1 VRWQRQERTVSEV
14 PTKIVVGYADRL
26 SVAPDETIRFMVN
39 VDGEARYRA
48 DIVKLTSGD
57 WHPRGAG
64 FKEKLIATTANGD
77 YPGRRQEIHPGS
89 FAIVADDPR
98 FTVHSFSLQAMIW
111 PTTPLKG
118 RQTILGKWSV
128 AQNCGFALGIDDGGA
143 LALTIDDGV
152 RTAEV
157 SSGRALL
164 EREWYFVGAA
174 FEAASRR
181 ATLFQEP
188 LARLF
193 QDGGVTL
200 DRIVEVS
207 GPARNDAPVTIAGLL
222 SKNSHGR
229 EIGVALFNGK
239 IDSPRI
245 AARALSQTEME
256 HAIRRPPPEDVA
268 PAIVAAWDFSL
279 DIPSQQIL
287 DVSPNR
293 LHGRLVNMPARAMKG
308 YNWSGD
314 EHDWKHAPSQYGA
327 IHFHDDDLYDAGWEA
342 DFTLTIPNDMP
353 SAVYAARLKAGAD
366 SDYVPFVV
374 RPARQRPSANV
385 LLLLP
390 TASYMAY
397 ANEHAAFDSSETEV
411 LSGHLVAY
419 KPEDLFLNEHREYGY
434 SLYDTHSDGSGVCHS
449 SRLRPIL
456 NMRPGYTNPWIGIGG
471 SAPWQFNADLH
482 IVDWLEAIG
491 QKFDVVTDEDLHA
504 EGLGLLRQYR
514 VVITGTHPEYY
525 STAMLDALRGYLD
538 QGGRLM
544 YLGGNGF
551 YWRIAYHPS
560 LPGVIELRRAE
571 DGIRDWVAEPGEY
584 YHSFTG
590 EYGGLWRRLG
600 RPPQTLVGVGMAVQG
615 FDICGHFRRSESSR
629 DPRAAFIFDGV
640 DEEIIG
646 DFGVVGGGAAG
657 LELDRFDL
665 SLGSPRHTLVLASS
679 ENLTGLYF
687 PPPEEV
693 NNVMPNLAA
702 PQNPKARGDLVFFE
716 TAAGGAVFSVGSISW
731 AGSLS
736 HAGYANSVSRITGNV
751 LRRFC
756 DPRAFEVKGLETLT

>member
-1 VRWQRQERTVSEV
+1 MNEV

-26 SVAPDETIRFMVN
+26 SVAPGETIRFMVN

-57 WHPRGAG
+57 WHPQGAG
-64 FKEKLIATTANGD
+64 FKEDLIATTVSGE
-77 YPGRRQEIHPGS
+77 YPGRRQEIQPGS
-89 FAIVADDPR
+89 FAIVEDDPH
-98 FTVHSFSLQAMIW
+98 FAVHSFSLQAMIW

-128 AQNCGFALGIDDGGA
+128 ARNCGFALAIDDGGA
-143 LALTIDDGV
+143 LSLTIGDRERV
-152 RTAEV
+152 AEL
-157 SSGRALL
+157 STGRPLR
-164 EREWYFVGAA
+164 ERDWNFVGAT
-174 FEAASRR
+174 FDAASRR

-188 LARLF
+188 LARCLP
-193 QDGGVTL
+193 QDGGVTK
-200 DRIVEVS
+200 DRIMEVS

-222 SKNSHGR
+222 GNSPQGR
-229 EIGVALFNGK
+229 EIGAALFNGK
-239 IDSPRI
+239 VDSPRI
-245 AARALSQTEME
+245 ASRELTRTEME
-256 HAIRRPPPEDVA
+256 QAVRWPPPGDVA
-268 PAIVAAWDFSL
+268 SDIVAAWDFSL

-314 EHDWKHAPSQYGA
+314 EYDWKHSPGQYGA

-342 DFTLTIPNDMP
+342 DFTLTIPEDMP
-353 SAVYAARLKAGAD
+353 SAVYAARLEAGAD
-366 SDYVPFVV
+366 IDYVPFVV
-374 RPARQRPSANV
+374 RPTRQRATADV

-411 LSGHLVAY
+411 LAGHLVAY

-456 NMRPGYTNPWIGIGG
+456 NMRPGYTNPWIGLGG
-471 SAPWQFNADLH
+471 SAPWQLNADLH

-491 QKFDVVTDEDLHA
+491 QKFDVVTDEDLHG
-504 EGLGLLRQYR
+504 EGIGLLRQYR

-525 STAMLDALRGYLD
+525 STAMLDGLRRYLE

-551 YWRIAYHPS
+551 YWRIAYHPT

-600 RPPQTLVGVGMAVQG
+600 RPPQALVGIGMAVQG

-629 DPRAAFIFDGV
+629 NPRAAFIFDGV

-665 SLGSPRHTLVLASS
+665 SLGSPPHALVLASS
-679 ENLTGLYF
+679 EKSDRALFSSSGGGQQCDAQSCRTTEPQGPGRLGL
-687 PPPEEV
+687 
-693 NNVMPNLAA
+693 L
-702 PQNPKARGDLVFFE
+702 
-716 TAAGGAVFSVGSISW
+716 
-731 AGSLS
+731 
-736 HAGYANSVSRITGNV
+736 
-751 LRRFC
+751 
-756 DPRAFEVKGLETLT
+756 

>member
-1 VRWQRQERTVSEV
+1 VNEV
-14 PTKIVVGYADRL
+14 PTKIIVGYADRL
-26 SVAPDETIRFMVN
+26 SVAPGEMISFMVN

-48 DIVKLTSGD
+48 DIVKLISGD

-64 FKEKLIATTANGD
+64 FKEELIATTVNGD
-77 YPGRRQEIHPGS
+77 YPGRRQDIHPGS

-98 FTVHSFSLQAMIW
+98 LAVDSFSLQAMIW

-118 RQTILGKWSV
+118 RQTILAKWSV
-128 AQNCGFALGIDDGGA
+128 AKNCGFVLTIDEGGA
-143 LALTIDDGV
+143 LALTIGDGV
-152 RTAEV
+152 RTAEG
-157 SSGRALL
+157 STGRTLR
-164 EREWYFVGAA
+164 EREWYFVGAS
-174 FEAASRR
+174 FDAASRR

-188 LARLF
+188 LARCLP
-193 QDGGVTL
+193 QDAGVTIG
-200 DRIVEVS
+200 RIVEVS

-222 SKNSHGR
+222 SKSPQGR

-245 AARALSQTEME
+245 AARALSRTEME
-256 HAIRRPPPEDVA
+256 QAIRSRPPGDVA
-268 PAIVAAWDFSL
+268 PSIVAAWDFSL
-279 DIPSQQIL
+279 DFPSQQIP

-342 DFTLTIPNDMP
+342 DFTLTIPEDTP
-353 SAVYAARLKAGAD
+353 SAIYAARLEAGAD
-366 SDYVPFVV
+366 IDYVPFVV
-374 RPARQRPSANV
+374 RPARQVPTADV

-471 SAPWQFNADLH
+471 SAPWQLNADLH

-525 STAMLDALRGYLD
+525 STAMLDAMRGYLD

-551 YWRIAYHPS
+551 YWRIAYHPT

-600 RPPQTLVGVGMAVQG
+600 RPPQALVGVGMAVQG
-615 FDICGHFRRSESSR
+615 FDICGHFRRSEASHN
-629 DPRAAFIFDGV
+629 PRAAFIFDGV
-640 DEEIIG
+640 DEDIIG

-657 LELDRFDL
+657 LELDRFDP
-665 SLGSPRHTLVLASS
+665 SLGSPAYALVLASS
-679 ENLTGLYF
+679 ETLTGLYF

-693 NNVMPNLAA
+693 NNVLPNLAA
-702 PQNPKARGDLVFFE
+702 PQNPKARGDMVFFE
-716 TAAGGAVFSVGSISW
+716 TAAGGAVFSVGSIAW

-736 HAGYANSVSRITGNV
+736 HARYINNVSRITGNV
-751 LRRFC
+751 LRRFR
-756 DPRAFEVKGLETLT
+756 DPRPFVVKDAETQT

>member
-1 VRWQRQERTVSEV
+1 VNEVS
-14 PTKIVVGYADRL
+14 TKIVVGYADRF
-26 SVAPDETIRFMVN
+26 SAAPGETIRFMVS
-39 VDGEARYRA
+39 VDGEVGYRA

-57 WHPRGAG
+57 WNPRGAG
-64 FKEKLIATTANGD
+64 FKEELVTTTVNGE
-77 YPGRRQEIHPGS
+77 YQGRKQEIHPGS
-89 FAIVADDPR
+89 FAIVDDDPR
-98 FTVHSFSLQAMIW
+98 LALHSFSLQAMIW

-118 RQTILGKWSV
+118 RQTILAKWSV
-128 AQNCGFALGIDDGGA
+128 ARNCGFALGIDDAGA
-143 LALTIDDGV
+143 LTLMIGDGERV
-152 RTAEV
+152 AEI
-157 SSGRALL
+157 SSGCALR
-164 EREWYFVGAA
+164 EREWYCVAA
-174 FEAASRR
+174 NFDVASRR
-181 ATLFQEP
+181 VTLFQEP
-188 LARLF
+188 LGRRLPG
-193 QDGGVTL
+193 DGEVTL
-200 DRIVEVS
+200 RRIMEVS

-222 SKNSHGR
+222 STGPDGS
-229 EIGVALFNGK
+229 EIGSALFNGK
-239 IDSPRI
+239 IDSPCI
-245 AARALSQTEME
+245 ASRAFSRLEME
-256 HAIRRPPPEDVA
+256 QAIRFQPRGGVA
-268 PAIVAAWDFSL
+268 PSIVAAWDFSL
-279 DIPSQQIL
+279 DIPSQQIF
-287 DVSPNR
+287 DASPNR

-314 EHDWKHAPSQYGA
+314 EQDWKRAPGQYGA
-327 IHFHDDDLYDAGWEA
+327 IHFHDDDLYDAGWDA
-342 DFTLTIPNDMP
+342 DFTLTIPEEMP
-353 SAVYAARLKAGAD
+353 SAVYAARLEAAGGI
-366 SDYVPFVV
+366 DYVPFVV
-374 RPARQRPSANV
+374 RAARERSTADV

-471 SAPWQFNADLH
+471 SAPWQLNADLH
-482 IVDWLEAIG
+482 IVDWLGAMG
-491 QKFDVVTDEDLHA
+491 QKFDVVTDEDLHS
-504 EGLGLLRQYR
+504 EGLDLLRRYR

-551 YWRIAYHPS
+551 YWRIAYHPTF
-560 LPGVIELRRAE
+560 PGVIELRRAE

-600 RPPQTLVGVGMAVQG
+600 RPPQALVGVGMAVQG
-615 FDICGHFRRSESSR
+615 FDICGHFRRSDATR
-629 DPRAAFIFDGV
+629 NPRAAFIFEGV

-665 SLGSPRHTLVLASS
+665 SLGSPPHALVLASS

-693 NNVMPNLAA
+693 NNVLPNLAA
-702 PQNPKARGDLVFFE
+702 PQNPKARGDMVFFE
-716 TAAGGAVFSVGSISW
+716 TAAGGAVFSVGSIAW

-736 HAGYANSVSRITGNV
+736 HAGYANSVSRITANV
-751 LRRFC
+751 LRRFR
-756 DPRAFEVKGLETLT
+756 DPRPFVVKGSEAST

>member
-1 VRWQRQERTVSEV
+1 
-14 PTKIVVGYADRL
+14 
-26 SVAPDETIRFMVN
+26 
-39 VDGEARYRA
+39 
-48 DIVKLTSGD
+48 
-57 WHPRGAG
+57 
-64 FKEKLIATTANGD
+64 
-77 YPGRRQEIHPGS
+77 
-89 FAIVADDPR
+89 
-98 FTVHSFSLQAMIW
+98 
-111 PTTPLKG
+111 
-118 RQTILGKWSV
+118 
-128 AQNCGFALGIDDGGA
+128 
-143 LALTIDDGV
+143 
-152 RTAEV
+152 
-157 SSGRALL
+157 
-164 EREWYFVGAA
+164 
-174 FEAASRR
+174 
-181 ATLFQEP
+181 
-188 LARLF
+188 
-193 QDGGVTL
+193 
-200 DRIVEVS
+200 
-207 GPARNDAPVTIAGLL
+207 
-222 SKNSHGR
+222 
-229 EIGVALFNGK
+229 
-239 IDSPRI
+239 
-245 AARALSQTEME
+245 ME

-374 RPARQRPSANV
+374 RPARQCPSANV